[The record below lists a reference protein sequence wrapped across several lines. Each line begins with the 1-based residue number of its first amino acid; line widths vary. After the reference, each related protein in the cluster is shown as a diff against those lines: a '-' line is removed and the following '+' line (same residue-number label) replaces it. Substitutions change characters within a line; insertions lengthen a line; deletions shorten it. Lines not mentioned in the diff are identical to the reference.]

1 MKRAILAVAIL
12 GLAFGQ
18 LPVVT
23 AQNPAAGGKPAQ
35 PTVRPG
41 PASSD
46 QRFSGVAGFTIDY
59 PKRDWSLL
67 PSVGSA
73 LVVFIHKSKEAIV
86 AVERI
91 KIPVALAP
99 NDIIDETAKY
109 EVEDWRARRPY
120 ATGFAAQV
128 FPYFDSK
135 AIIIDLTQ
143 PGALGPEHARLYT
156 LFRGTDKYRVICTTT
171 LPTFE
176 KYKET
181 IHKMALSLSP
191 TAVE

>member
-1 MKRAILAVAIL
+1 MKRAVFAVAIL
-12 GLAFGQ
+12 GLGFGR
-18 LPVVT
+18 LSVVT
-23 AQNPAAGGKPAQ
+23 AQNPAAAGQPA
-35 PTVRPG
+35 PAPRPG
-41 PASSD
+41 PAGTD

-73 LVVFIHKSKEAIV
+73 LVVFIHKSREALV

-91 KIPVALAP
+91 KLPVALAP

-109 EVEDWRARRPY
+109 EMEDWRSRRPY
-120 ATGFAAQV
+120 ATGLAPQV

-143 PGALGPEHARLYT
+143 PGGLGPEHVRLYT
-156 LFRGTDKYRVICTTT
+156 IFRGSDKYRVICTTT
-171 LPTFE
+171 LPTFA
-176 KYKET
+176 KYKDT
-181 IHKMALSLSP
+181 IHRMALSLYP